1 MFRPFVAASCFDD
14 PPSFL
19 YSPRVRVFPKVAV
32 AFLFR
37 FILSFLG
44 GIFTTLTMSIGMVA
58 LTFGALFWVYGR
70 DLPSH
75 ESLAQYTP
83 PTISRIYSGQG
94 RLIDEFAT
102 ERRLFAPANTIPDLV
117 KQAFISAED
126 KNFYTHEGYDLRGIA
141 AAAVDA
147 VKSGGRDVR
156 GASTITQQVMKNF
169 LLSGDR
175 RAERKIKEIIL
186 AARIE
191 KALDKEKILELYMN
205 EIFLGQNSYGVAAA
219 SQTYFNK
226 TLSELAPHEAA
237 FLASLPKA
245 PSDYHPV
252 RRKDRLL
259 SRRNFVLRE
268 MNENGYITD
277 AAYEIE
283 VAEPLRSVQN
293 GDFESFKEELPPRDY
308 FTDEIRRQLSEN
320 FGEGEFFT
328 GGLTVR
334 ATIDNEMQPVAA
346 EALRI
351 QLEQYDRGVGVWRGT
366 GKKIPLDQLGSEENW
381 RAALDAL
388 RVPRDIT
395 LENKW
400 YPAVVLEVGSQD
412 ARIGIEGVDEV
423 DGGHWIPAK
432 DAQWARKRLADG
444 KLADRAQVAGDLVEQ
459 GDVVLVRKM
468 TTDDD
473 GSFIRWTL
481 RQVPEV
487 QGAFVAMDV
496 NTGRVIS
503 MQGGFSYQDSVFN
516 RATQANRQPG
526 SSFKPFVYAAALD
539 SGYSPA
545 TIVVDAPIEIDTPQ
559 GVWRPRNSSNKF
571 YGPTPLRTG
580 IEQSRNLMTIRLAQ
594 EVGMDVVGSYA
605 ERFGVYD
612 DLSPVL
618 ANALG
623 SQETTLYQMAAAYA
637 MFANGGERVQ
647 PTLVDRVQDRY
658 GRTVYQHDERIC
670 NDCKLADLA
679 AGLAPRVISNRERV
693 MDPITAYQLTSMMK
707 GVVDRG
713 TAAGAINLP
722 VPIAGKTGT
731 TNDAKDVWF
740 IGFSSNIVAG
750 CYIGFDTPRSLGRSA
765 YGAGMCGPVFQRF
778 MSQAIKKYG
787 GGPFS
792 VPDGCVFIN
801 IDRFTGARLSDGA
814 SGKNVVSECFR
825 EGEEPIFGITFDGGF
840 AMGADLPLVED
851 VARAPARQVTTS
863 TGRKAVVGPKASFG
877 TLSSGGLY

>member
-1 MFRPFVAASCFDD
+1 M
-14 PPSFL
+14 
-19 YSPRVRVFPKVAV
+19 
-32 AFLFR
+32 FR
-37 FILSFLG
+37 FILSFFG
-44 GIFTTLTMSIGMVA
+44 GIFTALTMSVGMVA
-58 LTFGALFWVYGR
+58 LTIGAIFWMYGR

-94 RLIDEFAT
+94 RLIDEFAK
-102 ERRLFAPANTIPDLV
+102 ERRLFAPADSIPDMV

-126 KNFYTHEGYDLRGIA
+126 KNFYTHEGYDLRGIGA
-141 AAAVDA
+141 AAFDA
-147 VKSGGRDVR
+147 VKTRGRDVR

-186 AARIE
+186 AARVE
-191 KALDKEKILELYMN
+191 EALPKEKILELYLN

-226 TLSELAPHEAA
+226 PLTELVPHEAA

-252 RRKDRLL
+252 RQKERLL

-268 MNENGYITD
+268 MMENGFISE
-277 AAYEIE
+277 AAYESE
-283 VAEPLRSVQN
+283 KAQPLRSVQN
-293 GDFESFKEELPPRDY
+293 GDFDSFKADLPPRDY
-308 FTDEIRRQLSEN
+308 FTDEIRRQLSRD

-334 ATIDNEMQPVAA
+334 ATIDNEMQPIAA
-346 EALRI
+346 NSLRR

-366 GKKIPLDQLGSEENW
+366 GRTIPAEQLVDEASW
-381 RAALDAL
+381 REALANL
-388 RVPRDIT
+388 RVPRDID
-395 LENKW
+395 LDGQW
-400 YPAVVLEVGSQD
+400 YPAVVLEVGAND
-412 ARIGIEGVDEV
+412 ARIGIDDVAEDD
-423 DGGHWIPAK
+423 DGHYIPAK
-432 DAQWARKRLADG
+432 DVQWARKRLKGG
-444 KLADRAQVAGDLVEQ
+444 KLGPKANVAGDLLEVGE
-459 GDVVLVRKM
+459 VVLVRQM
-468 TTDDD
+468 ISDED

-481 RQVPEV
+481 RQVPEA
-487 QGAFVAMDV
+487 QGGFVAMDV
-496 NTGRVIS
+496 NTGRVIA
-503 MQGGFSYQDSVFN
+503 MQGGFSYQASVFN
-516 RATQANRQPG
+516 RATQAKRQPG

-545 TIVVDAPIEIDTPQ
+545 TIVVDAPIEINTPQ
-559 GVWRPRNSSNKF
+559 GLWRPRNSSNKF

-594 EVGMDVVGSYA
+594 EVGMGVVGQYA

-612 DLSPVL
+612 YLSPVL

-623 SQETTLYQMAAAYA
+623 SQETTLYQMVSAYA

-658 GRTVYQHDERIC
+658 GRTVYQHDQRIC
-670 NDCKLADLA
+670 NDCKLVNLDP
-679 AGLAPRVISNRERV
+679 GVAPRVVSNRERV
-693 MDPITAYQLTSMMK
+693 MDPVTAYQLTSMMK

-713 TAAGAINLP
+713 TASGAIDLP

-740 IGFSSNIVAG
+740 VGFSSNIVAG
-750 CYIGFDTPRSLGRSA
+750 CYIGFDNPRSLGRRA

-778 MSQAIKKYG
+778 MSEAIKKFG
-787 GGPFS
+787 GGPFE
-792 VPDGCVFIN
+792 VPPGGHFIN
-801 IDRFTGARLSDGA
+801 IDRFTGARLSEEA
-814 SGKNVVSECFR
+814 SGPNVVAEYFR
-825 EGEEPIFGITFDGGF
+825 DGEEPVFGIMFDGGF
-840 AMGADLPLVED
+840 AMGADLPMVEG
-851 VARAPARQVTTS
+851 VNGQGREVTTS
-863 TGRKAVVGPKASFG
+863 TGQKAVVGPKASFG
-877 TLSSGGLY
+877 SISSGGLY